1 MTRVIRAGWVSA
13 AAVVATLAAAVFAFG
28 ALVLPR
34 MASAEPAGRLQQ
46 GGVVLIKSRVADRD
60 CPYRQTDWREKV

>member
-1 MTRVIRAGWVSA
+1 M

-34 MASAEPAGRLQQ
+34 MAGAESSGRLQQ
-46 GGVVLIKSRVADRD
+46 GELVLIKSHDADRD